1 MLTSMAPSALER
13 RVRDALLGPCG
24 VSPGETVIAAVSG
37 GADSTA
43 LLHALVRIAGDC
55 HLRVEA
61 AHLEHG
67 MRGEESLAD
76 ARFVR
81 NMCARLGVP
90 LREGSA
96 DVPRLAQSWKT
107 GLEDA
112 ARRARFAFLRECA
125 CAAGARSVALAHHV
139 QDQAET
145 VLLHAVRGSD
155 GRGLCAMRARNG
167 LFVRPMLETRRE
179 EIRDYLRALD
189 AAFCEDSTN
198 ASVEP
203 ARNRVRWQAMP
214 ALRAINPRAD
224 EALCRVARA
233 AQRDEAY
240 FDAVLDSLMPPVRQ
254 TPYGLCARLAPLRGL
269 HPALRSRALL
279 RILWQAGVEQ
289 APCERVEAADR
300 VLCVGGACGLWGGWR
315 IEAGWTH
322 LHLLRP
328 DFAPDPGFELPLE
341 AALAGARLP
350 WGGRL
355 SASPFAGCTG
365 DGLLAQAFTE
375 DALSGAVV
383 RYRRPG
389 DGIRPFG
396 ASGQQKLK
404 QTMID
409 RRLDRPFRALVP
421 LIARGSDVLWAI
433 GVRAGQQAAIHKGD
447 AGLYITFDG
456 ELPWMG
462 ETT

>member
-1 MLTSMAPSALER
+1 MQTLER
-13 RVRDALLGPCG
+13 RVRDALMGPCG
-24 VSPGETVIAAVSG
+24 VSPGETVIVAVSG

-55 HLRVEA
+55 GLRVEA
-61 AHLEHG
+61 AHFEHG
-67 MRGEESLAD
+67 IRGEESLSD

-81 NMCARLGVP
+81 SLCARLNVP
-90 LREGSA
+90 LREGNA
-96 DVPRLAQSWKT
+96 DVPRLSQSWKT

-125 CAAGARSVALAHHV
+125 RAAGARSVALAHHM

-189 AAFCEDSTN
+189 EAFCEDSTN
-198 ASVEP
+198 ASEEP
-203 ARNRVRWQAMP
+203 ARNRVRLQAMP
-214 ALRAINPRAD
+214 ALRTVNPRAD

-240 FDAVLDSLMPPVRQ
+240 FDAALDSLMPPVQ
-254 TPYGLCARLAPLRGL
+254 QAPYGLCARLAPLREM

-315 IEAGWTH
+315 MEAGWTH

-328 DFAPDPGFELPLE
+328 DFAPDPAFELPLQ
-341 AALAGARLP
+341 AALSGACLP

-355 SASPFAGCTG
+355 VPSPFTGRTG
-365 DGLLAQAFTE
+365 DGLLAQAFAA
-375 DALSGAVV
+375 DALAGAVV

-389 DGIRPFG
+389 DVIRPFG
-396 ASGQQKLK
+396 SGGTQKLK

-421 LIARGSDVLWAI
+421 LIARGSDVLWAV
-433 GVRAGQQAAIHKGD
+433 GVRAAEQSAVRADGADIC
-447 AGLYITFDG
+447 LTFDG